1 MCIRD
6 SIQIGLETIACY
18 QLEIAVDMIGEAVS
32 FADIIQDGI
41 EDNQEFFIKINLLFP
56 VDRMGINRAVFADDG
71 TRGGY
76 GL

>member
-1 MCIRD
+1 
-6 SIQIGLETIACY
+6 
-18 QLEIAVDMIGEAVS
+18 MIGEAVS

-56 VDRMGINRAVFADDG
+56 VDRMGINRTVFTDDG
-71 TRGGY
+71 SRGGY

>member
-1 MCIRD
+1 
-6 SIQIGLETIACY
+6 
-18 QLEIAVDMIGEAVS
+18 MIGEAVS

-56 VDRMGINRAVFADDG
+56 VDRMGINRAVSADDG